1 MDIDSIDF
9 LDNIVQV
16 ISKQNSSTY
25 NTIAIYS

>member
-25 NTIAIYS
+25 NTIAMHS